1 MIALS
6 QAVVALFLRGFHVS
20 SRKGTGKGRTI
31 QIVCFTSSGFRV
43 FSYLEAPLVLNTPTH
58 HTHHP
63 QATEVAKIYAAAL
76 VRDGVVS
83 ESEVAE
89 APTHYDVLRN
99 IEASIVTGAPG
110 LFCNLRVT
118 INAV

>member
-6 QAVVALFLRGFHVS
+6 QTAVALFLEGSQVS
-20 SRKGTGKGRTI
+20 SRKGTGQGRTI

-43 FSYLEAPLVLNTPTH
+43 FSDMEASLVLSTPTH

-89 APTHYDVLRN
+89 APTHYGVLWRYRSFN
-99 IEASIVTGAPG
+99 NHWRTRTP
-110 LFCNLRVT
+110 L
-118 INAV
+118 